1 MMHFRITE
9 LWEILR
15 SCKGPSELV
24 FEASG
29 LQDPLFFEQGEEEG
43 EEAPGRSPP
52 PFLGEYSI
60 TRQITE
66 G

>member
-1 MMHFRITE
+1 MSALDLTSNERPQLMAVTHDE
-9 LWEILR
+9 
-15 SCKGPSELV
+15 
-24 FEASG
+24 
-29 LQDPLFFEQGEEEG
+29 GEEEG